1 MRSMVDIDIILDEK
15 YADPKV
21 TIQTKERTQQVE
33 NIVGAIE
40 DVSENAYPFIIGYVD
55 DIMHLVSQRDII
67 RVYTQD
73 RKVIVHTLD
82 KSYISRKPLSRVEE
96 TLNPNRFIRISQSEI
111 INLHKVKSFDIN
123 MAGTIGVEF
132 DDGTKSWV
140 ARSRVKSIKNFL
152 KNR

>member
-1 MRSMVDIDIILDEK
+1 
-15 YADPKV
+15 
-21 TIQTKERTQQVE
+21 
-33 NIVGAIE
+33 
-40 DVSENAYPFIIGYVD
+40 
-55 DIMHLVSQRDII
+55 MHLVSQRDII

-73 RKVIVHTLD
+73 RKVIVHTQD

-96 TLNPNRFIRISQSEI
+96 ILNPNRFIRISQSEI

-140 ARSRVKSIKNFL
+140 ARSRVKSIKNLL

>member
-40 DVSENAYPFIIGYVD
+40 DVSENAYPFIIGYVE

-73 RKVIVHTLD
+73 RKVIVHTQD

-96 TLNPNRFIRISQSEI
+96 SLNPDRFIRISQSEI

-140 ARSRVKSIKNFL
+140 ARSRVKSIKNLL

>member
-96 TLNPNRFIRISQSEI
+96 SLNPDRFIRISQSEI